1 MMNSTMMKITMRGI
15 IMKAQGSTPN
25 LIFQNLRE
33 EGIPMTSWIYLIQL
47 KVSLSIVTPPPP
59 PKKKKV
65 KLVAIKM
72 RKNASFW
79 WENLKRERERY
90 GK

>member
-47 KVSLSIVTPPPP
+47 KVSLSIVTPPP
-59 PKKKKV
+59 KKKGEV
-65 KLVAIKM
+65 GGHQDAQECFFLVGKLKKGT
-72 RKNASFW
+72 RKIW
-79 WENLKRERERY
+79 
-90 GK
+90 